1 MHLFFFFFQPS
12 FQEKKRR
19 KQRWAL
25 GEGREVGRGQA
36 GWGEGAFNEKLNDLG
51 ASSTSQVKRPSGGS
65 IPREELLRVRL
76 WR

>member
-1 MHLFFFFFQPS
+1 M
-12 FQEKKRR
+12 
-19 KQRWAL
+19 
-25 GEGREVGRGQA
+25 GRGQA

-51 ASSTSQVKRPSGGS
+51 ASSTSQVKRLSGGS